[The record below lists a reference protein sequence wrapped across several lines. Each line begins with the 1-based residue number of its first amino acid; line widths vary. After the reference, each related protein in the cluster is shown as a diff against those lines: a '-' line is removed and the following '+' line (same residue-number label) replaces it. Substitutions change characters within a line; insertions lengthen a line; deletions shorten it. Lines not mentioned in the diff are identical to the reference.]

1 MHRPTASSCHGT
13 ADRLPYVESRT
24 AWYAVHVARFQA
36 KAKNLPGRRAINQQW
51 IIVNCIHKLPSS
63 QELKLQCR
71 TSLLKHVLAVPSL
84 LAPQYGSLWSKLL
97 NLPQHGCIFAANQ
110 DSTFSSNSTN
120 CSLLSR
126 SLNFVTP
133 YLKVLHTT
141 FSIAP
146 KHKAFGPSFSAIPDS
161 QFLQHQDT
169 LSDKASPPAPT
180 IPRCPSG
187 RCFLL
192 RTRSPAP
199 NRNLPKISRG
209 FGVKREAILAKGSHR
224 DTFEVQEAM

>member
-51 IIVNCIHKLPSS
+51 IIVNCIHKLPF

-133 YLKVLHTT
+133 YLKVLHKT

-161 QFLQHQDT
+161 NSFNTKTLFQTKLHLLHRQFRDVRQDVVFFFG
-169 LSDKASPPAPT
+169 LA
-180 IPRCPSG
+180 
-187 RCFLL
+187 L
-192 RTRSPAP
+192 
-199 NRNLPKISRG
+199 LPKQKFTENFSG
-209 FGVKREAILAKGSHR
+209 LSVKREAILAKGSHR